1 MTTTES
7 AAPPD
12 ADARRRSNAYDLFI
26 LILTILSLAVMALL
40 LFPLSS
46 ATIQLLTIYD
56 NAICV
61 IFLIDFSWRLRK
73 AKTRRDYFIGERGW
87 LDLLGSI
94 PTFGVFKFTALL
106 RLARISRLA
115 RVSRLVRGKK
125 KKELIDDVVEHRGQ
139 YAMFVTLLSAFIVL
153 VTASILV
160 LQFESTAANGN
171 IKTGGE
177 ALWWAIVTMTTV
189 GYGDFYPVT
198 TLGRIIGGFVMI
210 TGVGIIGALASIL
223 ASVLVSDSPSSS
235 DEDATGE
242 PTEGRIHG
250 ELVEIKSELA
260 ALRESLGAAGGSANS

>member
-1 MTTTES
+1 M
-7 AAPPD
+7 
-12 ADARRRSNAYDLFI
+12 
-26 LILTILSLAVMALL
+26 VLL
-40 LFPLSS
+40 LLPLST

-56 NAICV
+56 NAVCV
-61 IFLIDFSWRLRK
+61 IFLFDFSWRLRR
-73 AKTRRDYFIGERGW
+73 AKTKRDYFVGERGW

-94 PTFGVFKFTALL
+94 PAFGVFKFTALL

-125 KKELIDDVVEHRGQ
+125 KKELFDDVVEHRGQ
-139 YAMFVTLLSAFIVL
+139 YAMFVTMLAAFIVL

-160 LQFESTAANGN
+160 LQFESAAPNGN

-198 TLGRIIGGFVMI
+198 ALGRITGGFVMI

-223 ASVLVSDSPSSS
+223 ASVLVSDSSSSS
-235 DEDATGE
+235 DGDTSAE
-242 PTEGRIHG
+242 PNEGRIHG

-260 ALRESLGAAGGSANS
+260 ALRESLGAQGTANS

>member
-1 MTTTES
+1 MAATES
-7 AAPPD
+7 ATSAG
-12 ADARRRSNAYDLFI
+12 AGARRRSNAYDLFI
-26 LILTILSLAVMALL
+26 LVLTLLSLVVMALL
-40 LFPLSS
+40 LFPLNT

-61 IFLIDFSWRLRK
+61 IFLIDFTWRLRK
-73 AKTRRDYFIGERGW
+73 AKTMRDYFVGERGW

-125 KKELIDDVVEHRGQ
+125 KKELIDDIVEHRGQ

-198 TLGRIIGGFVMI
+198 TLGRIVGGFVMI

-223 ASVLVSDSPSSS
+223 ASVLVSDSSPDDAQDQAS
-235 DEDATGE
+235 D
-242 PTEGRIHG
+242 GRIHG

-260 ALRESLGAAGGSANS
+260 ALRESLGAQGGAANS